1 MFGTRGTCEA
11 NASLRAW
18 VWIALVAGCADVVR
32 ADSGAFDSGPGAD
45 RPAEEV
51 PVADV
56 ADERDILRLDVAD
69 EGDARQQDALDGE
82 EGGRQDAAARSG
94 YTQCRALECDNR
106 SQRCALCPGF
116 EAVCAPLAGVFRCE
130 GEGAL
135 IAYCDG
141 DEDCTGSRRCEWRM
155 GDLFASMICVP
166 TNGRACNGFCG
177 AGCGSACQR
186 DEDCARVA
194 CGSRCVSPT
203 FGGGVW
209 PGFGRCR

>member
-1 MFGTRGTCEA
+1 MPSRFRPIAFVALLGACAQVATPRSVPPDGAPPDDVPAEA
-11 NASLRAW
+11 AVLR
-18 VWIALVAGCADVVR
+18 D
-32 ADSGAFDSGPGAD
+32 GAD
-45 RPAEEV
+45 A
-51 PVADV
+51 VATDLPD
-56 ADERDILRLDVAD
+56 ALDVAATD
-69 EGDARQQDALDGE
+69 VAVPHA
-82 EGGRQDAAARSG
+82 G
-94 YTQCRALECDNR
+94 YTRCRERECDGIT
-106 SQRCALCPGF
+106 QRCVLCPGS
-116 EAVCAPLAGVFRCE
+116 EAVCAPLSGTVPCAR
-130 GEGAL
+130 EGAVV
-135 IAYCDG
+135 AYCDG

-203 FGGGVW
+203 SGGEVW

>member
-1 MFGTRGTCEA
+1 MSGTRGTREA

-18 VWIALVAGCADVVR
+18 VFIALVAGCADVVR
-32 ADSGAFDSGPGAD
+32 ADSGAFDGGPGVD
-45 RPAEEV
+45 RPVDAT

-56 ADERDILRLDVAD
+56 TDEGDIPQRDVAD
-69 EGDARQQDALDGE
+69 EGDAGQQDAP
-82 EGGRQDAAARSG
+82 AARSG
-94 YTQCRALECDNR
+94 FTRCRELECDNG

-116 EAVCAPLAGVFRCE
+116 EAVCTPLAGVFRCE

-141 DEDCTGSRRCEWRM
+141 DEDCTGSGRCEWRM

-186 DEDCARVA
+186 DEDCARLA
-194 CGSRCVSPT
+194 CGTRCVSPT
-203 FGGGVW
+203 RAGGVW
-209 PGFGRCR
+209 PGFGRCQ